1 MTRDQ
6 LEHAIRAAC
15 DVSNDTE
22 LWIFGS
28 QSILGQFPNAPESL
42 RASIEV
48 DVQPKNRP
56 EAVDDIDGAL
66 GELSMFHRTHG
77 FYVHG
82 ICIESAKLPDG
93 WEKRTVSISDPI
105 STNGKTGLCIEA
117 HDLAASKLAAFR
129 EKDKEFV
136 RLLLI
141 EKMIDGSILE
151 ERIGSLSVKAQTQE
165 HLLHWI
171 RITAEELE
179 TWEQRQNR
187 V

>member
-15 DVSNDTE
+15 DVSKDTE

-28 QSILGQFPNAPESL
+28 QAILGEFPNAPESL

-56 EAVDDIDGAL
+56 ETVDDIDGTL
-66 GELSMFHRTHG
+66 GELSLFHKTHG

-82 ICIESAKLPDG
+82 ISIESAKLPDG
-93 WEKRTVSISDPI
+93 WDQRTVPVNDPI
-105 STNGKTGLCIEA
+105 STHGKTGLCIEA
-117 HDLAASKLAAFR
+117 HDLAASKLAAYR
-129 EKDKEFV
+129 EKDREFV

-141 EKMIDGSILE
+141 EKMIHAKILT
-151 ERIGSLSVKAQTQE
+151 ERIPSLNVKEQLRE
-165 HLLHWI
+165 HLLQWVK
-171 RITAEELE
+171 ITAEELE
-179 TWEQRQNR
+179 ASE
-187 V
+187 

>member
-15 DVSNDTE
+15 DVSKDTE

-28 QSILGQFPNAPESL
+28 QAILGEFPNAPESL
-42 RASIEV
+42 RASIEI

-56 EAVDDIDGAL
+56 ETVDDVDGAL
-66 GELSMFHRTHG
+66 GELSMFYQTHG

-82 ICIESAKLPDG
+82 ISIESAKLPDG
-93 WEKRTVSISDPI
+93 WDQRTVPVSDPT
-105 STNGKTGLCIEA
+105 STHGKTGLCIEA
-117 HDLAASKLAAFR
+117 HDLAASKLAAYR

-141 EKMIDGSILE
+141 EKMIDVEILT
-151 ERIGSLSVKAQTQE
+151 ERIRSLNVKEQLRE
-165 HLLHWI
+165 RLLQWVK
-171 RITAEELE
+171 ITAEELE
-179 TWEQRQNR
+179 APE
-187 V
+187 

>member
-15 DVSNDTE
+15 YVSKDTE

-28 QSILGQFPNAPESL
+28 QAILGEFPNAPESL

-56 EAVDDIDGAL
+56 ETVDDVDGAL
-66 GELSMFHRTHG
+66 GELSMFHQTHG

-82 ICIESAKLPDG
+82 ILITSAKLPAG
-93 WEKRTVSISDPI
+93 WEQRTIPVSDPI
-105 STNGKTGLCIEA
+105 ATHGKTGLCIEA
-117 HDLAASKLAAFR
+117 HDLAASKLAAYR

-141 EKMIDGSILE
+141 EKMIDVKILI
-151 ERIGSLSVKAQTQE
+151 ERVSLLNIKDQLRE
-165 HLLHWI
+165 RLLQWTK
-171 RITAEELE
+171 ITAEELE
-179 TWEQRQNR
+179 G
-187 V
+187 